1 MRRALLLALVLGGC
15 GREPSNVVADSAG
28 ARLEAAAE
36 TAGIVPDPNAP
47 LQGSWARD
55 TDRVCVVGTDKIARI
70 GVSVDYGEAQGCTAS
85 GTVERSGDALKVV
98 FGTCKFDA
106 KFDGDRIVFPAEIP
120 EACESL
126 CTGRASLAALT
137 VDRISESRSEASTL
151 RSTSGRSSAGKLL
164 CAN

>member
-1 MRRALLLALVLGGC
+1 MKRVLLLALMVSGC
-15 GREPSNVVADSAG
+15 GQEPKAAVADSAG

-55 TDRVCVVGTDKIARI
+55 TDRICVVGTDKSARI
-70 GVSVDYGEAQGCTAS
+70 GVSVDYGEDQGCAAS
-85 GTVERSGDALKVV
+85 GTVERSGDALKLA
-98 FGTCKFDA
+98 FGACKFDA
-106 KFDGDRIVFPAEIP
+106 RFDGDRIVFPPEMP

-126 CTGRASLAALT
+126 CTGRASLAAVT

-151 RSTSGRSSAGKLL
+151 RSTGGRSSAGKLL

>member
-1 MRRALLLALVLGGC
+1 MRRVLLLALVLGGC
-15 GREPSNVVADSAG
+15 GREPKAAVADSAG

-55 TDRVCVVGTDKIARI
+55 TDRVCVVGTEKTARI
-70 GVSVDYGEAQGCTAS
+70 GVSVDYGESQGCTAS
-85 GTVERSGDALKVV
+85 GTVERSGDALKVG

-106 KFDGDRIVFPAEIP
+106 KFDGDRIVFPAEMP

-126 CTGRASLAALT
+126 CTGRASLAAVT

-151 RSTSGRSSAGKLL
+151 RSSAGKLL

>member
-1 MRRALLLALVLGGC
+1 MKRVLLLALMLGGC
-15 GREPSNVVADSAG
+15 GREPTTPVADSAG

-55 TDRVCVVGTDKIARI
+55 TDRVCVVGTEKTAQI
-70 GVSVDYGEAQGCTAS
+70 GVSVDYGEDQACAGS
-85 GTVERSGDALKVV
+85 GTVERAGDALKLA
-98 FGTCKFDA
+98 FGACKFEA
-106 KFDGDRIVFPAEIP
+106 RFDGDRIVFPAEVP

-137 VDRISESRSEASTL
+137 VDRLSESRSEAATL
-151 RSTSGRSSAGKLL
+151 RSTKGKLL
-164 CAN
+164 CGN

>member
-1 MRRALLLALVLGGC
+1 MRRALLLVLVLSGC
-15 GREPSNVVADSAG
+15 EREPKTAVADSAG

-55 TDRVCVVGTDKIARI
+55 TDRICVVGTEKTARI
-70 GVSVDYGEAQGCTAS
+70 GVSVDYGEDQGCAAS
-85 GTVERSGDALKVV
+85 GTLERSGDALKLA
-98 FGTCKFDA
+98 FGACKFDA
-106 KFDGDRIVFPAEIP
+106 RFEGDRIVFPPEIP

-126 CTGRASLAALT
+126 CTGRASLAAVT

-151 RSTSGRSSAGKLL
+151 RSSAGKLL

>member
-1 MRRALLLALVLGGC
+1 MKRALLLALVLCGC
-15 GREPSNVVADSAG
+15 GREPATAVADSAG

-55 TDRVCVVGTDKIARI
+55 TDRVCVVGTEKTARI
-70 GVSVDYGEAQGCTAS
+70 GVSVDYGEDQACAGS
-85 GTVERSGDALKVV
+85 GIVERSGNALKLA

-106 KFDGDRIVFPAEIP
+106 RFDGDRIVFPAEVP
-120 EACESL
+120 EACEPL

-137 VDRISESRSEASTL
+137 VDRLSESRSEAATL
-151 RSTSGRSSAGKLL
+151 RSTKGKLL
-164 CAN
+164 CGN

>member
-15 GREPSNVVADSAG
+15 GRAPSSAVADSAG

-36 TAGIVPDPNAP
+36 TAGIVPNPNAP

-55 TDRVCVVGTDKIARI
+55 TDRVCVVGTGKTARI
-70 GVSVDYGEAQGCTAS
+70 GVSVDYGEDQACAGS
-85 GTVERSGDALKVV
+85 GTVERSGDALKLA

-106 KFDGDRIVFPAEIP
+106 TFDGDRIVFPAELP

-126 CTGRASLAALT
+126 CTGRASLAAVT

-151 RSTSGRSSAGKLL
+151 RAPGGRSSTGKLL

>member
-1 MRRALLLALVLGGC
+1 MLIALVLSGC
-15 GREPSNVVADSAG
+15 GRAPSQAAADSAG

-55 TDRVCVVGTDKIARI
+55 TDRVCVIGTEKTARI
-70 GVSVDYGEAQGCTAS
+70 GVSVDYGEDQGCAAS
-85 GTVERSGDALKVV
+85 GTVERSGDALKLA
-98 FGTCKFDA
+98 FGTCRFDA
-106 KFDGDRIVFPAEIP
+106 KFDGDRIVFPAEVP

-126 CTGRASLAALT
+126 CTGRASLAAVT
-137 VDRISESRSEASTL
+137 VDRISESQSEASTL
-151 RSTSGRSSAGKLL
+151 RSSVGKLL

>member
-1 MRRALLLALVLGGC
+1 MKRVLLLALVLAGC
-15 GREPSNVVADSAG
+15 GREPKTTAADSAG
-28 ARLEAAAE
+28 AWLESAAE

-55 TDRVCVVGTDKIARI
+55 TDRVCVVGTEKTARI
-70 GVSVDYGEAQGCTAS
+70 GVSVDYGEDQSCAGS
-85 GTVERSGDALKVV
+85 GTVERAGDAVKLA

-106 KFDGDRIVFPAEIP
+106 RFDGDRIVFPAEVP

-137 VDRISESRSEASTL
+137 VDRLSESRSEATTL
-151 RSTSGRSSAGKLL
+151 RSTKGKLL
-164 CAN
+164 CGN

>member
-1 MRRALLLALVLGGC
+1 MKRVLLLALVLGGC
-15 GREPSNVVADSAG
+15 WREPKIAAADSAG
-28 ARLEAAAE
+28 ARLESAAE

-55 TDRVCVVGTDKIARI
+55 TDRVCVVGTEKTARI
-70 GVSVDYGEAQGCTAS
+70 GVSVDYGEDQACAAS
-85 GTVERSGDALKVV
+85 GTVERSGDALKLA

-106 KFDGDRIVFPAEIP
+106 RFDGDRIVFPAEVP

-137 VDRISESRSEASTL
+137 VDRLSESRSEAATL
-151 RSTSGRSSAGKLL
+151 RSTKGKLL
-164 CAN
+164 CGN

>member
-1 MRRALLLALVLGGC
+1 MKRVLLLALMLGGC
-15 GREPSNVVADSAG
+15 GREPATPVADSAG

-55 TDRVCVVGTDKIARI
+55 TDRVCVVGTEKTARI
-70 GVSVDYGEAQGCTAS
+70 GVSVDYGENQACAAS
-85 GTVERSGDALKVV
+85 GTVERSGDALKLA

-106 KFDGDRIVFPAEIP
+106 RFDGDRIVFPAEVP

-137 VDRISESRSEASTL
+137 VDRLSESRSEAATL
-151 RSTSGRSSAGKLL
+151 RSTKGKLL
-164 CAN
+164 CGN

>member
-1 MRRALLLALVLGGC
+1 MRRALLLALMLGGC
-15 GREPSNVVADSAG
+15 GQEPSSAVADSAG

-55 TDRVCVVGTDKIARI
+55 TDRVCVVGTGKTARI
-70 GVSVDYGEAQGCTAS
+70 GVSVDYGEDQACAGS
-85 GTVERSGDALKVV
+85 GTVKRSGDALKLA
-98 FGTCKFDA
+98 FGACKFDA
-106 KFDGDRIVFPAEIP
+106 AFDGDRIVLPAELP
-120 EACESL
+120 EVCESL
-126 CTGRASLAALT
+126 CTGRASLASVT

-151 RSTSGRSSAGKLL
+151 RSSAGKLL

>member
-1 MRRALLLALVLGGC
+1 MKRVLLLAVMLSAC
-15 GREPSNVVADSAG
+15 GREPATAVADSAG

-55 TDRVCVVGTDKIARI
+55 TDRVCVFGTEKTARI
-70 GVSVDYGEAQGCTAS
+70 GVSVDYGEDQACAGS
-85 GTVERSGDALKVV
+85 GTVERSGDALKLA

-106 KFDGDRIVFPAEIP
+106 RFDGDRIVFPAEVP

-137 VDRISESRSEASTL
+137 VDRLSESRSEAATL
-151 RSTSGRSSAGKLL
+151 RSTKGKLL
-164 CAN
+164 CGN

>member
-1 MRRALLLALVLGGC
+1 MKRALLLALVLSGC
-15 GREPSNVVADSAG
+15 GQEPSRAVADSAG

-55 TDRVCVVGTDKIARI
+55 TDRVCVVGTEKTSRI
-70 GVSVDYGEAQGCTAS
+70 GVSVEYGEDQGCTAS
-85 GTVERSGDALKVV
+85 GTVERSGDALKLV

-106 KFDGDRIVFPAEIP
+106 KFDGDRIVFPAEMP

-126 CTGRASLAALT
+126 CTGRASLAAVT

-151 RSTSGRSSAGKLL
+151 RSSAGKLL

>member
-1 MRRALLLALVLGGC
+1 MKRVLLLALALGGC
-15 GREPSNVVADSAG
+15 GQEQKAPVVDSAG

-36 TAGIVPDPNAP
+36 TAGIVPNRNAP

-85 GTVERSGDALKVV
+85 GTVERSGDALKLA
-98 FGTCKFDA
+98 FGGCKFDA
-106 KFDGDRIVFPAEIP
+106 MFDGDRIVFPAEMP

-126 CTGRASLAALT
+126 CTGRASLAAVT

-151 RSTSGRSSAGKLL
+151 RSTGGRSSAGKLL

>member
-1 MRRALLLALVLGGC
+1 VKRVLLLALMASGC
-15 GREPSNVVADSAG
+15 GREPATAVADSAG

-36 TAGIVPDPNAP
+36 TAGIVPDPKAP

-55 TDRVCVVGTDKIARI
+55 TDRVCVAGTDKIARI
-70 GVSVDYGEAQGCTAS
+70 GVSIDYGEDQACAGS
-85 GTVERSGDALKVV
+85 GTVERSGGALKLA
-98 FGTCKFDA
+98 FGACKFDA
-106 KFDGDRIVFPAEIP
+106 RFDGDRIVFPAEVP

-137 VDRISESRSEASTL
+137 VARLSESRSEASTL
-151 RSTSGRSSAGKLL
+151 RSSAGKLL